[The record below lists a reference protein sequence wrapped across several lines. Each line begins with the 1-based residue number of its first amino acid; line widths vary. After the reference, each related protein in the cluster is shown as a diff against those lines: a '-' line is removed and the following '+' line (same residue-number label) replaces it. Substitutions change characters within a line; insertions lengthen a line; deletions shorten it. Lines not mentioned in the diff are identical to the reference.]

1 MSKYRDPLTKDLF
14 SWEPPKVAVGYG
26 SDVTGRGPLDSK
38 IARLIGHA
46 VENEAINATTLE
58 ITGGLCYPGGIAK

>member
-1 MSKYRDPLTKDLF
+1 MNQDALQALLKDVHLGRLV
-14 SWEPPKVAVGYG
+14 EPVE
-26 SDVTGRGPLDSK
+26 